1 MFKPRKRWFV
11 AAFAATMLALTGVAV
26 ARSDFGSETQER
38 LNNNASENFGVKETL
53 PNSSTLAVTQAQ
65 ALANPKSLITLA
77 KGLSA
82 RVVTTSSG
90 VNTDQIAFWPNDTQ
104 PTHLIVCNEQE
115 EAEPGLQRINLQTGA
130 TDTIVTGTVECDPV
144 RRTAWGTVIFGEED
158 GTDGH
163 LYELIDPLHT
173 TGVTLDRTTGT
184 FSGGTNPQNLV
195 RRESLG
201 RLSFEGFGLL
211 PNGVFYYGDELRPS
225 SGKNGGTYYKFVP
238 TTPFTGNN
246 AITSLSQSPFVS
258 GSVSALKIGH
268 RSGNTDWGQG
278 SNTGQGSWVP
288 VCNDTTSLPSA
299 CTNLDLGGFANSLRL
314 TGYYR
319 PEDLHYDPAAL
330 QAGNVRLCGNN
341 TGNEANHNFG
351 ETVCFTDGTVAESL
365 AGTAVPELQFLV
377 IGTPQL
383 AMMDNLDFQPNRG
396 NLVLNED
403 GDQLTGNND
412 IWSCLPDG
420 TDDDLL
426 SDGCGR
432 IMSLNDPTAETTGG
446 IFNGNGSKY
455 YVSIQHNISG
465 KGLVLEITG
474 WR

>member
-1 MFKPRKRWFV
+1 M
-11 AAFAATMLALTGVAV
+11 
-26 ARSDFGSETQER
+26 
-38 LNNNASENFGVKETL
+38 
-53 PNSSTLAVTQAQ
+53 
-65 ALANPKSLITLA
+65 
-77 KGLSA
+77 
-82 RVVTTSSG
+82 
-90 VNTDQIAFWPNDTQ
+90 
-104 PTHLIVCNEQE
+104 
-115 EAEPGLQRINLQTGA
+115 QRINLQTGA

-144 RRTAWGTVIFGEED
+144 RRTAWGTIIFGEED

-238 TTPFTGNN
+238 TTPFTGNT

-268 RSGNTDWGQG
+268 RSGDTDWGQG

-351 ETVCFTDGTVAESL
+351 ETVCFTDGTVAQSL

-396 NLVLNED
+396 NVVLNED

-432 IMSLNDPTAETTGG
+432 IMSINDPTAETTGG

>member
-1 MFKPRKRWFV
+1 LRS
-11 AAFAATMLALTGVAV
+11 
-26 ARSDFGSETQER
+26 RSDFGSETQER

-53 PNSSTLAVTQAQ
+53 PNSSKLAVTQAQ

-82 RVVTTSSG
+82 RVVTISSG

-144 RRTAWGTVIFGEED
+144 RRTAWGTIIFGEED

-173 TGVTLDRTTGT
+173 TGVAWTGRPDLHGTTR
-184 FSGGTNPQNLV
+184 QNLV
-195 RRESLG
+195 RRDRR
-201 RLSFEGFGLL
+201 RLVRRLRPAAERR
-211 PNGVFYYGDELRPS
+211 FYTARRPS
-225 SGKNGGTYYKFVP
+225 SGKNG
-238 TTPFTGNN
+238 
-246 AITSLSQSPFVS
+246 
-258 GSVSALKIGH
+258 
-268 RSGNTDWGQG
+268 
-278 SNTGQGSWVP
+278 
-288 VCNDTTSLPSA
+288 DTTSCADDAVHRHQRDHVPVAVAVRERRFRAQDRSS
-299 CTNLDLGGFANSLRL
+299 GGTPWGQEQHRPGLIGAGCDDRRRCRLRARTSISVGSRTARL

-319 PEDLHYDPAAL
+319 PECTTTGCVAGRQCGSAATT
-330 QAGNVRLCGNN
+330 QKGPTTTSARPSAHGRHGR
-341 TGNEANHNFG
+341 
-351 ETVCFTDGTVAESL
+351 ESL
-365 AGTAVPELQFLV
+365 AGTAVPNCSSSSSHTAARD
-377 IGTPQL
+377 G
-383 AMMDNLDFQPNRG
+383 QPRLPVNRG
-396 NLVLNED
+396 NVVERGWRSAD
-403 GDQLTGNND
+403 RNND

>member
-1 MFKPRKRWFV
+1 VFTNRKPWFV
-11 AAFAATMLALTGVAV
+11 AALAVATLALTAGAL
-26 ARSDFGSETQER
+26 ATGDFGADTEGR
-38 LNNNASENFGVKETL
+38 LNQDAMDNFGVIKTL
-53 PNSSTLAVTQAQ
+53 PSSSHAAATAAQ
-65 ALANPKSLITLA
+65 ANADPRSLITLA

-90 VNTDQIAFWPNDTQ
+90 ANTDMIALWPNDQQ
-104 PTHLIVCNEQE
+104 PTHLIVCNEQGTTD
-115 EAEPGLQRINLQTGA
+115 PGLQRINLQTHA
-130 TDTIVTGTVECDPV
+130 AETIVTGTTGCDPV
-144 RRTAWGTVIFGEED
+144 RRTAWGTILFGEEA
-158 GTDGH
+158 GSAGQV
-163 LYELIDPLHT
+163 YELIDPLHT
-173 TGVTLDRTTGT
+173 TGVLLDRTTGT
-184 FSGGTNPQNLV
+184 FSGGTNPQNLI
-195 RRESLG
+195 RREAVG
-201 RLSFEGFGLL
+201 RVSFEGFGLL
-211 PNGVFYYGDELRPS
+211 PNGVMYFGDELRPS

-238 TTPFTGNN
+238 TTPVTGSA

-258 GSVSALKIGH
+258 GNVFALKIGH
-268 RSGNTDWGQG
+268 RSGDTDWGQG

-288 VCNDTTSLPSA
+288 LCNDTTSVPSP
-299 CTNLDLGGFANSLRL
+299 CTNLDLGALANASRL

-330 QAGNVRLCGNN
+330 KAGNVRLCGNN
-341 TGNEANHNFG
+341 TGNEENHNFG
-351 ETVCFTDGTVAESL
+351 ETVCFTDGTVAQSL
-365 AGTAVPELQFLV
+365 AGTAVPELQYQV

-383 AMMDNLDFQPNRG
+383 AMMDNLDFEPGRG

-403 GDQLTGNND
+403 GDQLLGNND
-412 IWSCLPDG
+412 VWSCLPDG
-420 TDDDLL
+420 VDSDLL

-446 IFNGNGSKY
+446 IFNADGSKY